1 MADPSDIVPYFDPFD
16 DIPIAGNILMVD
28 ENLDVGLELP
38 LKEPNS
44 FTDSIPQ
51 SGDGIAEA
59 NDPISD
65 PVFWGMFDSSPSD
78 SQAGPS
84 EFRNGTSH
92 RQEFPQPGNLECG
105 TPVRVMTWPVP
116 PVPYSCSCCQ
126 VLREITHTNG
136 IHVTKLEIHGR
147 LGMICHAILEN
158 RYGGDWN
165 TQNQYQMFDFCK
177 KSIEAVKEFLVQYCE
192 ERTQAGFTM
201 LQDPLLIFYE
211 ALCVGLNG
219 DKDLDIDDFL
229 QSSPP
234 DLGVEY
240 RENHPG
246 PVNQPVGEND
256 EIRLPKSSLA
266 AQIKSIERKI
276 STVRENL
283 NAGDVHEQARAQAD
297 LEKLQQELV
306 SYFSANTSSSID
318 GIYVT
323 ATRVFKEMIDRPY
336 VINLTSFS
344 TLVSELCAKGKV
356 FEAEELF
363 KEMSK
368 SCPNN

>member
-16 DIPIAGNILMVD
+16 DIPIAGNILTVD

-65 PVFWGMFDSSPSD
+65 PVFWGMFDSAPSD

-84 EFRNGTSH
+84 EFRSGTSH

-105 TPVRVMTWPVP
+105 TPVQVPNWPVP

-256 EIRLPKSSLA
+256 EMRLPKSSLA
-266 AQIKSIERKI
+266 AQRERTGKLRLKDLIGYFHLPINTAAKKMNVCPTVIKKVCRKHGLQRWPHRKIKSIERKI

-297 LEKLQQELV
+297 LERLQQELV
-306 SYFSANTSSSID
+306 SYFSAYSD
-318 GIYVT
+318 
-323 ATRVFKEMIDRPY
+323 
-336 VINLTSFS
+336 
-344 TLVSELCAKGKV
+344 
-356 FEAEELF
+356 
-363 KEMSK
+363 
-368 SCPNN
+368 